1 MAGPL
6 YFDRTQES
14 STTTGTGT
22 YTLGGATTG
31 YQAWSVVGNGNT
43 AYYMATDGIN
53 WEVGLGTYTLSGT
66 TLARTTILESSNA
79 NAAVSWSAG
88 TRTISLVSA
97 AAFYSNAA
105 RTDAGQTFTGTQA
118 FSTAIAVSSGGSGAA
133 TFAANNVL
141 LGNGTSAFQVVA
153 PSTSGNV
160 LTSNG
165 TTWASTA
172 PAAGGQPIPT
182 NSTWAIGTFAWL
194 VNWSGSNTANG
205 STIAGSALRTPTS
218 VFGASTGAIGATTS
232 AMTGTW
238 TNVSGVTVNT
248 AGSSQPIS
256 AGGVGYFV
264 RTV

>member
-31 YQAWSVVGNGNT
+31 YQAWSAVGNGNT

-66 TLARTTILESSNA
+66 TLARTTILESSNS

-97 AAFYSNAA
+97 AAFYTNAA
-105 RTDAGQTFTGTQA
+105 RTDTAQTFAGAQA

-165 TTWASTA
+165 TTWQSTA
-172 PAAGGQPIPT
+172 AAAGGQPIPT
-182 NSTWAIGTFAWL
+182 SNTLAVGSYALL
-194 VNWSGSNTANG
+194 VNSSG
-205 STIAGSALRTPTS
+205 STISGGGTVAGSSLSPIQISPA
-218 VFGASTGAIGATTS
+218 GTTS
-232 AMTGTW
+232 SLTTAQTGTW
-238 TNVSGVTVNT
+238 KNF
-248 AGSSQPIS
+248 SSTGIFNSYS
-256 AGGVGYFV
+256 APFV
-264 RTV
+264 RTA